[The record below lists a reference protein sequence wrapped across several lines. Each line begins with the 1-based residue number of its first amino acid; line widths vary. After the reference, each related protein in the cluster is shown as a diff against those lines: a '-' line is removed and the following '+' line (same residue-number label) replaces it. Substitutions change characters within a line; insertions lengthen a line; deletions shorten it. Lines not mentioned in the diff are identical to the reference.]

1 MPLKLLDCLR
11 IWTDTLLSSTQ
22 IMGIPLAYFTQSR
35 SALAPWSPIEHLTK
49 PSFVKV
55 VGRELTLPNTAPP
68 IFQRKVIHMAIAK
81 LAVPHTGIVM
91 LVGRSIVYLSFHSTS
106 YFFKIVKEHLKSPC
120 RFAPHHSFLDVVS
133 IHCRLGQTPKIR
145 NASP

>member
-1 MPLKLLDCLR
+1 MLLKLLDYLR

-22 IMGIPLAYFTQSR
+22 IMGIPLAYFTQPR
-35 SALAPWSPIEHLTK
+35 SALAPWSPIEPLTK

-68 IFQRKVIHMAIAK
+68 IFQRKVMHTATAK
-81 LAVPHTGIVM
+81 LAMPHTGTVM
-91 LVGRSIVYLSFHSTS
+91 LVGRSPVYLIFHSIS
-106 YFFKIVKEHLKSPC
+106 YFFKMVKEHLKSPS
-120 RFAPHHSFLDVVS
+120 RFAPHHSFLDFVL
-133 IHCRLGQTPKIR
+133 IHCLLDQTPKIR